1 MIAGL
6 VLAAGA
12 GTRFGSSGSK
22 LLAEFRG
29 RPLVEHA
36 IAAMTA
42 VPELERVVVVLGSR
56 SDQVRAAVD
65 FGRAEPVVC
74 ADWEAGQSASLRCG
88 LAVLTEAERV
98 IVTLGDEPALTPA
111 VIERFL
117 KQPDGARAV
126 YNGRPGHPV
135 VLGREQLAAVRG
147 LGGDEGARSLLQGG
161 PQVECSDLCRP
172 HDVDTP
178 EDLEAIRREARAVV

>member
-1 MIAGL
+1 VIAGV

-12 GTRFGSSGSK
+12 GTRFGESSK
-22 LLAEFRG
+22 LLAELRG

-36 IAAMTA
+36 IAAVTA

-56 SDQVRAAVD
+56 CEELLTAVD

-88 LAVLTEAERV
+88 LAVVPEAERV
-98 IVTLGDEPALTPA
+98 IVTLGDEPALVPA
-111 VIERFL
+111 VIARFL
-117 KQPDGARAV
+117 GQAGGARAV
-126 YNGRPGHPV
+126 YDGRPGHPV
-135 VLGREQLAAVRG
+135 VLGREQLAAVRA
-147 LGGDEGARSLLQGG
+147 LRGDQGARSLLQGG
-161 PQVECSDLCRP
+161 PQIECSDLCRP
-172 HDVDTP
+172 HDVDTL